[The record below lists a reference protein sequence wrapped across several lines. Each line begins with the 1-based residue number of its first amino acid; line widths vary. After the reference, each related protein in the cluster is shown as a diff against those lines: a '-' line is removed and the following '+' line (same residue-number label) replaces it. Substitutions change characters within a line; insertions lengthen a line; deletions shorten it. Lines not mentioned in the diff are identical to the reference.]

1 MTCFD
6 PSFCIWSLE
15 RRGANSETDLIVIS
29 DEGSV
34 FWFLYIHIET
44 KGGRMSFLGKFVFG
58 VGIIALITG
67 LVLGVVS
74 YTGNSAKAEIVE
86 SVESVPV
93 NGAHREVL
101 IIPVT
106 GTSTPEEIIP
116 TATATPTAMPLVTGY
131 VLGETVDLS
140 SKAPVAM
147 TFQLADGRL
156 MSTNWAGTVSQTV
169 ENADDLNSVF
179 APSEGVIFSYLGD
192 VLATYA
198 HSGTGVGGSPYFFA
212 TNLDF
217 YIRKTAENKTV
228 SLPEA
233 LAKAETLRGITVSLC
248 QAPSGTVAYLA
259 DHDANS
265 VCPGE
270 EIELELV
277 AVAVI
282 PHEMMPEYNLA
293 VYDIGSWMS
302 LNFPDSGFDKLTR
315 DNGWLISFC
324 VGRFSDQADDGT
336 PWYSHNAGVIGLK
349 VKDGE

>member
-1 MTCFD
+1 
-6 PSFCIWSLE
+6 
-15 RRGANSETDLIVIS
+15 
-29 DEGSV
+29 
-34 FWFLYIHIET
+34 
-44 KGGRMSFLGKFVFG
+44 MSFLGKFVFG

-67 LVLGVVS
+67 LVMGVVS
-74 YTGNSAKAEIVE
+74 YTGSKAKVKIVE
-86 SVESVPV
+86 PVATVPV
-93 NGAHREVL
+93 SGAHREVL
-101 IIPVT
+101 VIPVT
-106 GTSTPEEIIP
+106 GTNTPEETVP
-116 TATATPTAMPLVTGY
+116 TATPTAVPLVVDY
-131 VLGETVDLS
+131 VLGEKIDLS

-198 HSGTGVGGSPYFFA
+198 HSGTGVGGSPYYFA

-233 LAKAETLRGITVSLC
+233 LVKAESLKGTTAYLC
-248 QAPSGTVAYLA
+248 QAPSGSVAYLSN
-259 DHDANS
+259 HDANS
-265 VCPGE
+265 QCPGN

-277 AVAVI
+277 AVAIV

-293 VYDIGSWMS
+293 IYDIGSWMS
-302 LNFPDSGFDKLTR
+302 LYFPDSGFDKLTR

-336 PWYSHNAGVIGLK
+336 PWYSYNAGVIGLK